1 MKKKKKSLS
10 RTITPLYPRHTISF
24 FYSFFFSLSHTHTHT
39 HTLTDN
45 LLVQTSLLRNLSSYT
60 PHSISPPPA
69 HTSSNSSHNHARLCS
84 HQQTEARPAG
94 AGGEG
99 RMMKAAAG
107 IFCSDPSGAYNPRPP
122 PPPPLGL
129 PFTK

>member
-1 MKKKKKSLS
+1 MVCRKD
-10 RTITPLYPRHTISF
+10 TIYPWF
-24 FYSFFFSLSHTHTHT
+24 
-39 HTLTDN
+39 
-45 LLVQTSLLRNLSSYT
+45 VGKLSSINVI
-60 PHSISPPPA
+60 PPIPISPPPA

-107 IFCSDPSGAYNPRPP
+107 IFCSDPSGAYPP
-122 PPPPLGL
+122 PPAPLGL